1 MIHLGFEEAAMKYGT
16 SGKRDLGRAGPL
28 AAVAAAAVLATAC
41 GGSTS
46 SSASAPTYAQVLS
59 LAQCMRSHGEP
70 DFPDPNSSGSY
81 SLTST
86 GELEGANGSSI
97 NINSTEAQSAYA
109 DCRHLLPGGPSI
121 SRLEQ
126 MEQEEQQ
133 AQAKALPGLLKF
145 QQCVRSD
152 GEPNF
157 SLGLGGQSP
166 AASKGSVNPN
176 SPQLQAALRA
186 CQHLLPA
193 GAHLSF
199 HSSSS
204 KS

>member
-1 MIHLGFEEAAMKYGT
+1 MKYTT
-16 SGKRDLGRAGPL
+16 SAKRDLRRAGAL
-28 AAVAAAAVLATAC
+28 AAVAAAAMLATAC

-46 SSASAPTYAQVLS
+46 SSASAPAYAQVLS

-97 NINSTEAQSAYA
+97 NVNSSEAQSAYG

-121 SRLEQ
+121 SKLEQ
-126 MEQEEQQ
+126 IEQEEQQ
-133 AQAKALPGLLKF
+133 QQAKTLPALLKF

-166 AASKGSVNPN
+166 VASKGSVNPN
-176 SPQLQAALRA
+176 SPQFQAALHA

-193 GAHLSF
+193 GAHLQF